1 MLHNNIQSELF
12 IELSLKQE
20 QFAAG
25 GGPTLGIVSD
35 ATQYIA
41 NTAPT
46 TSGASANPLGGVSK
60 GVALP
65 GELDSFG
72 GQTSLGASGVP
83 GLAIPAALTF
93 PSIAGPRT
101 AALTQPTQRSLGL
114 PPVPGVAAV
123 APLLA
128 LPALLADP

>member
-1 MLHNNIQSELF
+1 MLQGNIQSELF
-12 IELSLKQE
+12 VELCNKQQ
-20 QFAAG
+20 QFVAG

-35 ATQYIA
+35 ATEYVA

-46 TSGASANPLGGVSK
+46 TSTAGASPIGATSNGA
-60 GVALP
+60 ALP
-65 GELDSFG
+65 GEIDSYG

-101 AALTQPTQRSLGL
+101 AALTQPAQRSTGLGL
-114 PPVPGVAAV
+114 PAIPGVG
-123 APLLA
+123 PLPG
-128 LPALLADP
+128 LPAV

>member
-1 MLHNNIQSELF
+1 MLHDNMQSELF
-12 IELSLKQE
+12 VELSNKQQ
-20 QFAAG
+20 QFVAG

-35 ATQYIA
+35 ATEYVA

-46 TSGASANPLGGVSK
+46 SSGAAAGPIGATSNGF
-60 GVALP
+60 ALP
-65 GELDSFG
+65 GEIDSFG

-101 AALTQPTQRSLGL
+101 AALTQPAQQASGIPGL
-114 PPVPGVAAV
+114 PPLPTGLPNVPG
-123 APLLA
+123 
-128 LPALLADP
+128 LPGLPGA

>member
-1 MLHNNIQSELF
+1 MLKDNRESQWF
-12 IELSLKQE
+12 VELSDKQ
-20 QFAAG
+20 QQWVAG

-35 ATQYIA
+35 ATQYVA

-46 TSGASANPLGGVSK
+46 TSGAAASPLGGTSK

-65 GELDSFG
+65 GEIDSYG

-101 AALTQPTQRSLGL
+101 AALTQPAQRSTGLGL
-114 PPVPGVAAV
+114 PAIPGVG
-123 APLLA
+123 PLPG
-128 LPALLADP
+128 LPAV